1 MSVIHILN
9 DGSTVNDIS
18 GRVVR
23 LEDAGAIYQLL
34 HKINTGNNNFKKT
47 NICPPN
53 SRGYDMGGGRLA
65 QTV

>member
-1 MSVIHILN
+1 MMSVIHILK
-9 DGSTVNDIS
+9 DGSTIKDIT

-34 HKINTGNNNFKKT
+34 HNINTGRVDLGKNK
-47 NICPPN
+47 
-53 SRGYDMGGGRLA
+53 GGGRLA